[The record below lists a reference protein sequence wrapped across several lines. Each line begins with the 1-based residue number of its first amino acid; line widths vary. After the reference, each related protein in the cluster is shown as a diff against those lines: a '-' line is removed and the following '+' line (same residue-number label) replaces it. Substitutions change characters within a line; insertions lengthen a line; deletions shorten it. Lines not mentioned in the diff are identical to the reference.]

1 MSVAEKKNV
10 GKLNLYVPART
21 LESVSRENNISI
33 DSLLKLAANE
43 NRLGCSPKVAEALIQ
58 AQPEYALYPDVMITK
73 LRNKLAAKHN
83 VEPADIV
90 FGNGSF
96 ELISLLA
103 AAYIDEG
110 DESIYTE
117 PSFGWYINVTKLYGG
132 VPVGVLVGSDM
143 GADIE
148 GIKAA
153 ITGRTKVIWLC
164 NPNNPT
170 GTIIAPDALTEFIES
185 VPDNILIVLDEAY
198 IDFAEEKY
206 IDTVRFTKE
215 HDNVVILRTFSKLYG
230 LASFR
235 IGYAIGNPAIV
246 TALTKV
252 KLPFNVAYASQVAAY
267 AAVNDEDFTNRVLKN
282 NRDGL
287 DYYYREFDRLGMKY
301 VRSNGN
307 FVLVYTGIDSNY
319 LEEEFIKRR
328 ILIRNGVEFGL
339 DKWMRI
345 SIGTPEDNRKVIEAF
360 DDILKKI

>member
-132 VPVGVLVGSDM
+132 VPVGVPVGSDM

-170 GTIIAPDALTEFIES
+170 GTIIAPDVLTEFIES

-287 DYYYREFDRLGMKY
+287 DYYYREFDRLGMRY

-328 ILIRNGVEFGL
+328 ILIRNGVEFEL

>member
-1 MSVAEKKNV
+1 M
-10 GKLNLYVPART
+10 
-21 LESVSRENNISI
+21 
-33 DSLLKLAANE
+33 
-43 NRLGCSPKVAEALIQ
+43 
-58 AQPEYALYPDVMITK
+58 
-73 LRNKLAAKHN
+73 
-83 VEPADIV
+83 
-90 FGNGSF
+90 
-96 ELISLLA
+96 
-103 AAYIDEG
+103 
-110 DESIYTE
+110 
-117 PSFGWYINVTKLYGG
+117 
-132 VPVGVLVGSDM
+132 GVLVGSDM

-198 IDFAEEKY
+198 IDFVEEKY
-206 IDTVRFTKE
+206 IDTVKFTKE

-287 DYYYREFDRLGMKY
+287 DYYYREFDRLGMRY

-307 FVLVYTGIDSNY
+307 FVLVYTGVDSNY

-328 ILIRNGVEFGL
+328 ILIRNGAEFGL

-345 SIGTPEDNRKVIEAF
+345 SIGTPEDNRKVTEAF

>member
-1 MSVAEKKNV
+1 M
-10 GKLNLYVPART
+10 
-21 LESVSRENNISI
+21 
-33 DSLLKLAANE
+33 
-43 NRLGCSPKVAEALIQ
+43 
-58 AQPEYALYPDVMITK
+58 
-73 LRNKLAAKHN
+73 
-83 VEPADIV
+83 
-90 FGNGSF
+90 
-96 ELISLLA
+96 
-103 AAYIDEG
+103 
-110 DESIYTE
+110 
-117 PSFGWYINVTKLYGG
+117 
-132 VPVGVLVGSDM
+132 
-143 GADIE
+143 
-148 GIKAA
+148 
-153 ITGRTKVIWLC
+153 
-164 NPNNPT
+164 
-170 GTIIAPDALTEFIES
+170 
-185 VPDNILIVLDEAY
+185 
-198 IDFAEEKY
+198 
-206 IDTVRFTKE
+206 TVRFTKE

-287 DYYYREFDRLGMKY
+287 DYYYREFDRLGMRY

-307 FVLVYTGIDSNY
+307 FVLVYTGIDSSY

-328 ILIRNGVEFGL
+328 ILIRNGAEFGL

>member
-132 VPVGVLVGSDM
+132 VPVGVPVGSDM

-170 GTIIAPDALTEFIES
+170 GTIIAPDVLTEFIES
-185 VPDNILIVLDEAY
+185 VGDNILIVLDEAY
-198 IDFAEEKY
+198 IDFAEDKY
-206 IDTVRFTKE
+206 IDTVKFTKE

-246 TALTKV
+246 TSLTKV

-287 DYYYREFDRLGMKY
+287 DYYYREFDRLGMRY

-328 ILIRNGVEFGL
+328 ILIRNGAEFGL